1 MSRSV
6 LLQLVRDSIQ
16 EVFQAQITIDRD
28 ALLKEHPLLDE
39 KISII
44 INIFIAGELKGTYS
58 SQNSEASLLSNII
71 ISAKK
76 AAFEDKKSAVL
87 TTSEYLHSELELIL
101 NTPDGMISE
110 KDPSIIQMPSVTAV

>member
-16 EVFQAQITIDRD
+16 EVFQAEISIDRE
-28 ALLKEHPLLDE
+28 ALLKEHPLLNE

-58 SQNSEASLLSNII
+58 SQNAEASLLSNII

-87 TTSEYLHSELELIL
+87 TTSEYLHSELELVL

-110 KDPSIIQMPSVTAV
+110 RDPSIIQLPPESLR